1 MNSLKN
7 FEELEEMIDYHFK
20 DKKLLRMA
28 LTHSSYANEHRMKR
42 VENNERVEFLGD
54 AVLELIISDYL
65 FHTYKTKNEGKL
77 TKLRSSLVCE
87 YTLAMCAKDISL
99 GKYLLLSKGEDM
111 TGGRERDS
119 ILSDAFESVIGAI
132 YLDRGFEQA
141 RIFVEKY
148 LLQDVEDKTLFYDAK
163 TILQEMAQREAGRGV
178 RYELVEEKGPDHCKE
193 FTVTVYFGNRALC
206 NGIGR
211 TKKAAEQMAA
221 YEAIKKLKAEQR
233 ERCI

>member
-1 MNSLKN
+1 MKLRDKLT
-7 FEELEEMIDYHFK
+7 ELEAMIGYQFHDV
-20 DKKLLRMA
+20 KLLKLA
-28 LTHSSYANEHRMKR
+28 LTHSSYANEHHMKR
-42 VENNERVEFLGD
+42 TENNERVEFLGD

-65 FHTYKTKNEGKL
+65 FRTYKKKNEGYL

-119 ILSDAFESVIGAI
+119 ILSDAFESLIGAI
-132 YLDRGFEQA
+132 YLDRGYEQA

-163 TILQEMAQREAGRGV
+163 TILQEMVQKDAGHHLQ
-178 RYELVEEKGPDHCKE
+178 YELIDEKGPDHCKE
-193 FTVTVYFGNRALC
+193 FTVAVSLDNKILA
-206 NGIGR
+206 NGVGR
-211 TKKAAEQMAA
+211 TKKAAEQQAA
-221 YEAIKKLKAEQR
+221 YKSILKLKAK
-233 ERCI
+233 

>member
-1 MNSLKN
+1 VKVTQKL
-7 FEELEEMIDYHFK
+7 EELEEIIEYHFK
-20 DKKLLRMA
+20 DKSLLKLA
-28 LTHSSYANEHRMKR
+28 LTHSSYANEHHMKR
-42 VENNERVEFLGD
+42 TANNERVEFLGD

-65 FHTYKTKNEGKL
+65 FRTYRKKNEGKL

-132 YLDRGFEQA
+132 YLDRGYEQA

-163 TILQEMAQREAGRGV
+163 TILQEMAQKEAGRV
-178 RYELVEEKGPDHCKE
+178 VEYELIAEQGPDHCKE
-193 FTVTVYFGNRALC
+193 FTVSVHFGNRILGT
-206 NGIGR
+206 GIGK
-211 TKKAAEQMAA
+211 TKKSAEQMAA
-221 YEAIKKLKAEQR
+221 YESIKKLKAE
-233 ERCI
+233 

>member
-7 FEELEEMIDYHFK
+7 FEELEEIIDYHFK

-193 FTVTVYFGNRALC
+193 FTVTVYFGNCALC

>member
-7 FEELEEMIDYHFK
+7 FEELEEIIDYHFK

-148 LLQDVEDKTLFYDAK
+148 LLQA
-163 TILQEMAQREAGRGV
+163 ILI
-178 RYELVEEKGPDHCKE
+178 
-193 FTVTVYFGNRALC
+193 N
-206 NGIGR
+206 
-211 TKKAAEQMAA
+211 
-221 YEAIKKLKAEQR
+221 
-233 ERCI
+233 

>member
-1 MNSLKN
+1 MSN
-7 FEELEEMIDYHFK
+7 FQQFYELEDIIDYHFK
-20 DKKLLRMA
+20 DKRLLKLA

-42 VENNERVEFLGD
+42 SENNERVEFLGD

-65 FHTYKTKNEGKL
+65 FRTYKTQNEGKL

-99 GKYLLLSKGEDM
+99 GKYLFLSKGEDM

-163 TILQEMAQREAGRGV
+163 TILQEIAQKEAGRS
-178 RYELVEEKGPDHCKE
+178 VEYQLIGETGPDHCKE
-193 FTVTVYFGNRALC
+193 FTVVVHFGDRTLC
-206 NGIGR
+206 TGTGK

-221 YEAIKKLKAEQR
+221 YESIKKLKAK
-233 ERCI
+233 

>member
-1 MNSLKN
+1 MKMEQRL
-7 FEELEEMIDYHFK
+7 EELEEKIGYQFK
-20 DKKLLRMA
+20 NKNLLIMA
-28 LTHSSYANEHRMKR
+28 LTHSSYANEQRMKR
-42 VENNERVEFLGD
+42 TDNNERVEFLGD

-65 FHTYKTKNEGKL
+65 YKTYPKNNEGKL
-77 TKLRSSLVCE
+77 TKIRSSLVCE
-87 YTLAMCAKDISL
+87 YTLAMCAKDICL

-132 YLDRGFEQA
+132 YLDQGFEQA

-163 TILQEMAQREAGRGV
+163 TILQEMVQKEAGNNV
-178 RYELVEEKGPDHCKE
+178 HYNLIEEKGPDHCKE
-193 FTVTVYFGNRALC
+193 FTVAAEVGEKVLGTGT
-206 NGIGR
+206 GK

-221 YEAIKKLKAEQR
+221 YESILKLKAE
-233 ERCI
+233 